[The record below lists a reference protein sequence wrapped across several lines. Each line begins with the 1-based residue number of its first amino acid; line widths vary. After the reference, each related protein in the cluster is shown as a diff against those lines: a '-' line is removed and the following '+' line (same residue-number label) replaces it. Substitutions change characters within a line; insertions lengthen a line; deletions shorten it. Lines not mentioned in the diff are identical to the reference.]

1 MSATTDAPD
10 LDVAEDDE
18 TGWDE
23 ICRCDGIC
31 ECGTAEPD
39 YREWDW
45 ADASGGGW

>member
-23 ICRCDGIC
+23 SAWREERLMDWPDG
-31 ECGTAEPD
+31 EVPE
-39 YREWDW
+39 
-45 ADASGGGW
+45 